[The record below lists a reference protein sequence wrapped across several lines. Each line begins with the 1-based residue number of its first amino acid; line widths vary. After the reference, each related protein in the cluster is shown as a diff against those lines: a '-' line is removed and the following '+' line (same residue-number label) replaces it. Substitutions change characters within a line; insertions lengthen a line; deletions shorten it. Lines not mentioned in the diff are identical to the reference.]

1 MGTIPKIQMK
11 KVKQSSPD
19 LLERSMLMLAGVI
32 KPNIKSYYMTNKNE
46 WIKTSERLPDTDRY
60 VWVAGE
66 MKYNFQKDID
76 RFVDIGWLDSSCENA
91 NSDAIKWY
99 TINDWDEGQEYFKIT
114 HWAEIKRP
122 NHPINIENSQS

>member
-1 MGTIPKIQMK
+1 METIPKNQMK
-11 KVKQSSPD
+11 KVKQRSPD

-46 WIKTSERLPDTDRY
+46 WIKTSERLPDTDKY

-66 MKYNFQKDID
+66 MKYNHQKDID

-91 NSDAIKWY
+91 NSDAIKWH
-99 TINDWDEGQEYFKIT
+99 TINDWYEGQEYFEVT

-122 NHPINIENSQS
+122 NHPINI